1 MIQNNINIDNRI
13 RFLLYRINNNLA
25 TIEEKNEYLDL
36 LLQGGYINKIDYD
49 KNKKE
54 LTNKGNSTN
63 LGEAIIGIGIAVLV
77 GTLLSKLFDKE

>member
-36 LLQGGYINKIDYD
+36 LLQGGYINKTDYD

>member
-1 MIQNNINIDNRI
+1 MIQNTIHIDNRI

-25 TIEEKNEYLDL
+25 TLEEKNEYLDL
-36 LLQGGYINKIDYD
+36 LFQGSYINQLDYN

-54 LTNKGNSTN
+54 LNNNGNTTN

-77 GTLLSKLFDKE
+77 GTLLSKLFEKE